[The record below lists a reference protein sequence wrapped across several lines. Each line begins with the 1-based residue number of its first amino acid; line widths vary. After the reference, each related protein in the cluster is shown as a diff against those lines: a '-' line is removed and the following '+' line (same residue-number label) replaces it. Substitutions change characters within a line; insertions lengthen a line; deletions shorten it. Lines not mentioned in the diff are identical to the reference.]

1 MGDQLKDFQPVSILD
16 ESSIIFC
23 TFCFKATDSLSVHHP
38 YKLSDDLRCSIG
50 EISKDLDFWPPN
62 WECVK
67 CVDYKFNT
75 CHFVGCNK
83 RACSEKGGDIVRHIS
98 CVHLEK
104 NGESSKDMATGTVG
118 KVPKHVERE
127 YTLRGKGI
135 RLTKTSEDPIIADKS
150 EHLATMAVRS
160 EDLATYT
167 TNSEGV
173 ATHGKK
179 SECLETGAESSDP
192 LKLEAISPKNEE
204 IVAEQVASQRC
215 NQTNEIKKTTNKGC
229 DVCGDKVT
237 TVKQEVEDSKH
248 DLTSLKIELTP
259 CDEMKKEVPKDRSG
273 VRVRIRAHF
282 TCGICK
288 FICSE
293 LFAIKKHY
301 KEHHESDLVYICEP
315 CYFVSHNKYT
325 YWTHFKVTH
334 ADDSLVPD
342 SPINLD
348 DIDFSESPQDERVV
362 HTIRKYNCYLKS
374 KCSPSIK
381 CKFCTFRTAYD
392 QSLKDHIFSRH
403 YTSVSE
409 TLVNIADDSRTYRCI
424 FCGEI
429 SETKRAVSS
438 HYVQAHVRLPSL
450 SCELCESDIRDKS
463 QLLLHMKTGK
473 HREYY
478 RRSLKCPYCQ
488 FATLS
493 KKSLRQHTTATHKIS
508 DKPAGHL
515 ACDKCSHVALS
526 KNNLNMHKAK
536 VHMIVK
542 GEDGLYQC
550 NECDYKTNNK
560 DKLMYHAKSAPDH
573 AATKTSVR
581 CDICDFVARNRSGM
595 MYHKNSAHGKNED
608 NQDS

>member
-1 MGDQLKDFQPVSILD
+1 MNNQLKDFEPVSILD

-23 TFCFKATDSLSVHHP
+23 TFCFRATDSLKVHLTH
-38 YKLSDDLRCSIG
+38 KLSNELRCSIG
-50 EISKDLDFWPPN
+50 EISKGVEFWPPN
-62 WECVK
+62 WGRVK
-67 CVDYKFNT
+67 CVDFKHNT

-83 RACSEKGGDIVRHIS
+83 RACSEKGSDIVRHIS
-98 CVHLEK
+98 YVHLEK
-104 NGESSKDMATGTVG
+104 NGESSKDLATGTVG
-118 KVPKHVERE
+118 KVSE
-127 YTLRGKGI
+127 YVGTS
-135 RLTKTSEDPIIADKS
+135 LTEKSEGLIIADKS
-150 EHLATMAVRS
+150 EHLATIAMAVRS
-160 EDLATYT
+160 EYLATYAS
-167 TNSEGV
+167 NSEGV
-173 ATHGKK
+173 TTHEEK
-179 SECLETGAESSDP
+179 SERLETGAESSDAS
-192 LKLEAISPKNEE
+192 KLETISPKNEE
-204 IVAEQVASQRC
+204 IVTEQTVASQKC
-215 NQTNEIKKTTNKGC
+215 NQTNEMKKTTNEGC

-237 TVKQEVEDSKH
+237 TVKQEVEDCKH
-248 DLTSLKIELTP
+248 DLPSLKIDLAP
-259 CDEMKKEVPKDRSG
+259 CEDMKKEVAKDRSG

-293 LFAIKKHY
+293 Y
-301 KEHHESDLVYICEP
+301 HESELIYICEP

-334 ADDSLVPD
+334 ANDSLVPD

-348 DIDFSESPQDERVV
+348 DIDFSESSREEKVV
-362 HTIRKYNCYLKS
+362 HSIRKYNCYLKS

-392 QSLKDHIFSRH
+392 HGLKDHITSRH

-424 FCGEI
+424 YCGTI
-429 SETKRAVSS
+429 SETKRAVSC
-438 HYVQAHVRLPSL
+438 HYVQTHVRLPSL
-450 SCELCESDIRDKS
+450 SCELCESDIKDKS

-478 RRSLKCPYCQ
+478 RRSLKCPDCQ

-493 KKSLRQHTTATHKIS
+493 KKALRHHTTATHKIS
-508 DKPAGHL
+508 DKKEGHL

-536 VHMIVK
+536 VHMMIK

-560 DKLMYHAKSAPDH
+560 DKLMYHAKSAPGH

-595 MYHKNSAHGKNED
+595 MYHKNNAHGKVED
-608 NQDS
+608 KQDS